1 MLPSPRPASA
11 TSLARAALVAL
22 AALAAGCSDMMVE
35 RADPALTKAAVD
47 RDAVSV
53 KSIDVDPIM
62 RGTVASE
69 AALVGFDP
77 VVVRGFGLVVGLR
90 ETGSRQMPADVRAYM
105 TQELAKRG
113 YGSGRPGAPEASPQ
127 ELLNSNDTTV
137 VVVEGVIPPGAP
149 KESRFDIRVIVSPGT
164 STTSLEGG
172 TLVFADLR
180 PGPLFTGSR
189 QPKPLA
195 EAAGAIVINP
205 FVEPNSTQLD
215 TINRMSGRVLDG
227 GLVTKDM
234 PLKLRLL
241 TPSHSR
247 AETIQNT
254 INSLFPREPKQRDE
268 TARGKS
274 GDSIDLTVPPSYA
287 KRPGEF
293 AELIR
298 HSPLNIEN
306 PEQSAT
312 AIRRALLAS
321 PGAAGAASWRWQ
333 ALGKRVLP
341 MIQDLYDYPEEQPR
355 FAALN
360 AGAKLNDQLA
370 VPALL
375 SMARGSD
382 SLTYRKESIKLLTRM
397 GTNAEIEL
405 GLREL
410 LDDPEVEVRLSAFDA
425 LERRLDPH
433 IAGIEL
439 GKKFILNVVPSKYPM
454 IYVTQAGQP
463 RIVIFD
469 EALQVRRPMTLYTWG
484 GRLIMRAD
492 EGDEYL
498 EIFHRDRLDAPS
510 VLDRVRPGVAELVS
524 YFAGRPS
531 QDRPEAGIDLSYSE
545 TISALHELWR
555 LRYIQSDFRAEQDR
569 ILADVLRD
577 DTKSKD
583 IRPEF
588 GDGSEE
594 SQPSPQSISEMATQP
609 PSGLEG
615 ASVGAGL
622 DSAKARR
629 DTVPR

>member
-1 MLPSPRPASA
+1 
-11 TSLARAALVAL
+11 
-22 AALAAGCSDMMVE
+22 
-35 RADPALTKAAVD
+35 
-47 RDAVSV
+47 
-53 KSIDVDPIM
+53 
-62 RGTVASE
+62 
-69 AALVGFDP
+69 
-77 VVVRGFGLVVGLR
+77 
-90 ETGSRQMPADVRAYM
+90 
-105 TQELAKRG
+105 
-113 YGSGRPGAPEASPQ
+113 
-127 ELLNSNDTTV
+127 
-137 VVVEGVIPPGAP
+137 
-149 KESRFDIRVIVSPGT
+149 
-164 STTSLEGG
+164 
-172 TLVFADLR
+172 
-180 PGPLFTGSR
+180 
-189 QPKPLA
+189 
-195 EAAGAIVINP
+195 
-205 FVEPNSTQLD
+205 
-215 TINRMSGRVLDG
+215 
-227 GLVTKDM
+227 
-234 PLKLRLL
+234 
-241 TPSHSR
+241 
-247 AETIQNT
+247 
-254 INSLFPREPKQRDE
+254 
-268 TARGKS
+268 
-274 GDSIDLTVPPSYA
+274 
-287 KRPGEF
+287 
-293 AELIR
+293 
-298 HSPLNIEN
+298 
-306 PEQSAT
+306 
-312 AIRRALLAS
+312 
-321 PGAAGAASWRWQ
+321 
-333 ALGKRVLP
+333 
-341 MIQDLYDYPEEQPR
+341 
-355 FAALN
+355 
-360 AGAKLNDQLA
+360 
-370 VPALL
+370 
-375 SMARGSD
+375 
-382 SLTYRKESIKLLTRM
+382 
-397 GTNAEIEL
+397 
-405 GLREL
+405 
-410 LDDPEVEVRLSAFDA
+410 VEVRLSAFDA

-498 EIFHRDRLDAPS
+498 EVFHRDRLDAPS